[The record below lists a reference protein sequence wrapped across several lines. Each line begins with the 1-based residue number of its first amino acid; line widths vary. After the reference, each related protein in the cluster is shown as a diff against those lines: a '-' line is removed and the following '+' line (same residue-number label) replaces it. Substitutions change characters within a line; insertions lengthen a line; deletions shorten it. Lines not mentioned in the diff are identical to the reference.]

1 MQGSQASAQAR
12 EREGGDG
19 GGGGGVGRGRAR
31 GCVLCLYAGERV
43 AAGVPFGYWATSD
56 EWAAVFS
63 PLALSI
69 QHGESGVFVC
79 NFLLVFEIKKLDS
92 SKSNK
97 LETPFQ
103 EFLSFSL
110 SRSSSF

>member
-63 PLALSI
+63 PLALSELVGLKVI
-69 QHGESGVFVC
+69 Q
-79 NFLLVFEIKKLDS
+79 FLDL
-92 SKSNK
+92 SKVN
-97 LETPFQ
+97 
-103 EFLSFSL
+103 SL
-110 SRSSSF
+110 SASRFRCHSAFRSLKS